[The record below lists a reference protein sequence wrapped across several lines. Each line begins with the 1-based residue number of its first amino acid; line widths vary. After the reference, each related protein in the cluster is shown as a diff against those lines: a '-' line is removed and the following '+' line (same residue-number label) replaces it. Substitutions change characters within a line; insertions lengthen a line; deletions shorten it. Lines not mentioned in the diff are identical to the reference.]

1 MNVGIIGAGGIGQ
14 AFAKHVAQAG
24 YEVLLSNSRGP
35 ESLADAVE
43 QLGGNTKAVTQAEA
57 AQADI
62 VFVAIPW
69 DKLSGA
75 LASLPSMAGRIVID
89 ATNPIL
95 PGFKTAEL
103 HGKFS
108 SQLVAEQLPGA
119 KVVKAFNTLFTA
131 ILGSDPNEA
140 GGHRVIFYSGDDA
153 DAKATVAELIT
164 KIGFAGVDLGTLA
177 DGSKLQSFPGGT
189 VTGLNLIKLG

>member
-14 AFAKHVAQAG
+14 AFAKHVAKAG

-35 ESLADAVE
+35 ESLAGVVE

-62 VFVAIPW
+62 VFLSVTW
-69 DKLSGA
+69 EKLGEA
-75 LASLPSMAGRIVID
+75 LASLPSLAGRIVID

-95 PGFKTAEL
+95 PGFKTADL

-108 SQLVAEQLPGA
+108 SQIVAEQLPGA
-119 KVVKAFNTLFTA
+119 KVVKGFNTLFTA

-153 DAKATVAELIT
+153 EAKATVAELIT
-164 KIGFAGVDLGTLA
+164 NMGFAGVDLGTLA
-177 DGSKLQSFPGGT
+177 DGSKLQSFPGGS